1 MLGWTCGQCELT
13 EQQPD
18 PMHFNSIFITVF
30 LLAYWS
36 PLPGIP
42 GDQGLHNVL

>member
-1 MLGWTCGQCELT
+1 MLGWTCGQCELI
-13 EQQPD
+13 EQEPD
-18 PMHFNSIFITVF
+18 PMHLYSIISIVL

-42 GDQGLHNVL
+42 GNQGLHNML